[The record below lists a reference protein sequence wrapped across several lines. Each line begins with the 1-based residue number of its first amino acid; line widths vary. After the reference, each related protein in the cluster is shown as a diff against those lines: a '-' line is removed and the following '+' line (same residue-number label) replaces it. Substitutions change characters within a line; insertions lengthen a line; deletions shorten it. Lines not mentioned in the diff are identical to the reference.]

1 MIGTIV
7 FVTAFVVLGLATIA
21 VAMSKGPGGRP
32 RIDGSSRRASRATY
46 AAIAAVAIGGG
57 IAVPAIVLATAG
69 PGSRERAPGG
79 IRLTSA
85 EAEGRQVFA
94 ARCATCH
101 ALNAA
106 NAVGRVGPDLDELRP
121 PRELTLDAIA
131 KGRARGMGQMP
142 AGLADGEEAE
152 NVADF
157 IVKTAGR

>member
-1 MIGTIV
+1 MRGRPPGPLLIATAIVARPSTTKAVTKTIV
-7 FVTAFVVLGLATIA
+7 PI
-21 VAMSKGPGGRP
+21 
-32 RIDGSSRRASRATY
+32 
-46 AAIAAVAIGGG
+46 
-57 IAVPAIVLATAG
+57 TAG